1 MTMAAKDGS
10 MHHSASRARLHDE
23 LSANKGGSKVA
34 EMSKPAG
41 PSHPAPSSHSIEDH
55 VDTHGPAHKIEYT
68 HDQASGEHHISSH
81 HGEGDNPEAVH
92 HSRHKT
98 HHAVHAHIKKAMGM
112 QDEEQ
117 EERDNESP
125 DQQGEEDEMAE
136 TGKGI
141 PGLG

>member
-1 MTMAAKDGS
+1 
-10 MHHSASRARLHDE
+10 MHHSASRARLQDE

>member
-1 MTMAAKDGS
+1 

-23 LSANKGGSKVA
+23 MSANKGGSKVA

-41 PSHPAPSSHSIEDH
+41 QEHPAPSAHSIEEH
-55 VDTHGPAHKIEYT
+55 VVEHGPAHKIEYT

-92 HSRHKT
+92 HSKHKT
-98 HHAVHAHIKKAMGM
+98 HHAAHAHIAKAMGM

>member
-1 MTMAAKDGS
+1 

-23 LSANKGGSKVA
+23 MSANKGSSKVA

-41 PSHPAPSSHSIEDH
+41 QEHPAPSSHSIEDH
-55 VDTHGPAHKIEYT
+55 LDEHGPARKIEYT
-68 HDQASGEHHISSH
+68 HDQATGAHHVSSH
-81 HGEGDNPEAVH
+81 HGESEDGETSH
-92 HSRHKT
+92 HSVHKT
-98 HHAVHAHIKKAMGM
+98 HHEAHKHIAKAMGM

-125 DQQGEEDEMAE
+125 DEEYEEE
-136 TGKGI
+136 TASGGKGI